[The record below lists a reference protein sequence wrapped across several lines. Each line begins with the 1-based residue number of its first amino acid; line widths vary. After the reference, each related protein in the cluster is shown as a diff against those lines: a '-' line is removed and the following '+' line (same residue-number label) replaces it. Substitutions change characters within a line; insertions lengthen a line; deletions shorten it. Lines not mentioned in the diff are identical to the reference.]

1 MKLYND
7 ARLRHDFSQYRAM
20 LKELRRSEESFKD
33 GFKITYLLQKPDLRY
48 LVENIWNSQSV
59 LSAHEDLFDLI
70 LVRWNKYEEW
80 SPWNCI
86 LLTKEEASAHAK
98 LENVTEAY
106 GRMFIGKIL
115 HKHVLARNYFSRLP
129 GMAEHMK
136 KKISGQTRGLAANN
150 GARAAALKA

>member
-1 MKLYND
+1 MKLDND
-7 ARLRHDFSQYRAM
+7 LRLRHDFSQYRAM
-20 LKELRRSEESFKD
+20 LKELRRSEESFED
-33 GFKITYLLQKPDLRY
+33 GSKIAYLLQEPDLRY
-48 LVENIWNSQSV
+48 LMENIWNSQSV

-70 LVRWNKYEEW
+70 LVQWNKYEEW

-136 KKISGQTRGLAANN
+136 KKIPGQTRGLAGNN
-150 GARAAALKA
+150 GTRTAALKA